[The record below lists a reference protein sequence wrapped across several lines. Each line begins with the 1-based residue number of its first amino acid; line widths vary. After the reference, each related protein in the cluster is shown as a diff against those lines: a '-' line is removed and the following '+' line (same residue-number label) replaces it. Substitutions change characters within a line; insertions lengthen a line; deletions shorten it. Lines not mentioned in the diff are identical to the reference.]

1 MRLQLY
7 VRGGVWWVRGSD
19 AGIKVRKST
28 KQTNKSKAQRICD
41 RWERESLDPTYF
53 RADKATLAGA
63 ADRWMREIRATMN
76 PETVR
81 FYDAKIRHVIRLL
94 GRLKLARV
102 THERVLAYIEQREE
116 EGAHSHSVHRELT
129 ALRLTLRS
137 AKRAGEFPGDP
148 RETIPRYKA
157 GYVPQTDWVTA
168 ETVWAAI
175 AHLESN
181 QGAAVAFAIA
191 TAADTSSLWLAE
203 RGDITAEF
211 ILVRGTK
218 NKGRRRHVPRVE
230 VMLPFLR
237 HAIAYALPEPSKLL
251 FNAWPKMARDLR
263 IACRA
268 AGVQEF
274 TARTLRHS
282 AATWMVTAGVP
293 YEVVAKYLGH
303 GSTTMLQR
311 VYGNLAPAGAAS
323 LINERM
329 RGATVPAVYPP
340 TYREPDNTNDA
351 NQ

>member
-1 MRLQLY
+1 MHLELY
-7 VRGGVWWVRGSD
+7 LRGSVWWVRGSD

-28 KQTNKSKAQRICD
+28 KQTSKSKAQRICD

-53 RADKATLAGA
+53 RADKATVASA

-94 GRLKLARV
+94 GNVKLSRV
-102 THERVLAYIEQREE
+102 THERVLGYIERREE
-116 EGAHSHSVHRELT
+116 EGAHSHSIHRELT
-129 ALRLTLRS
+129 SLRLTLRS
-137 AKRAGEFPGDP
+137 AKRAREFTGDP
-148 RETIPRYKA
+148 RDTIPRYRA

-175 AHLESN
+175 AYLEPN
-181 QGAAVAFAIA
+181 QGAAVAFGIA
-191 TAADTSSLWLAE
+191 TAADASNILMAE
-203 RGDITAEF
+203 RADITPDF
-211 ILVRGTK
+211 VLVRGTK
-218 NKGRRRHVPRVE
+218 NQGRRRHVPRVE
-230 VMLPFLR
+230 FMAPFLR
-237 HAIAYALPEPSKLL
+237 HALAYALPEPSVML
-251 FNAWPKMARDLR
+251 FAPWAKMARDIR
-263 IACRA
+263 AACRA
-268 AGVQEF
+268 AGVPEF

-311 VYGNLAPAGAAS
+311 VYGNLAPAGAAH

-329 RGATVPAVYPP
+329 RSQTVPAVYP
-340 TYREPDNTNDA
+340 TSSAQPDNAGHKDP
-351 NQ
+351 